1 MTKRLLM
8 PAIGALLIGI
18 SVAYAGGDAPTD
30 ADQFPR
36 EIGMATMKRDST
48 IVIDIYGGP
57 ETNYA
62 LGHLEY
68 RPTDPNYRAVLD
80 HLGGL
85 KPGER
90 KGVPPWSN

>member
-1 MTKRLLM
+1 MNKRRLT
-8 PAIGALLIGI
+8 PAIAALLIGI
-18 SVAYAGGDAPTD
+18 SVAYAGEDAPTD
-30 ADQFPR
+30 AHQIPR
-36 EIGMATMKRDST
+36 LIGMATMKPDGT

-80 HLGGL
+80 HLSGL

>member
-1 MTKRLLM
+1 MIRKLFV
-8 PAIGALLIGI
+8 PIIGILLIGI
-18 SVAYAGGDAPTD
+18 SLAHAVEDRSTR

-36 EIGMATMKRDST
+36 LIGMAMMKPDGT
-48 IVIDIYGGP
+48 IIIDIYGGP

-62 LGHLEY
+62 LSHLEY
-68 RPTDPNYRAVLD
+68 RPTDPNYRPVLD

-90 KGVPPWSN
+90 KGVPPWPD